1 MARLKRE
8 MRFYQP
14 VAEQPNSEHFRAPTL
29 LAIQDLARSRTESA
43 INVLSAI
50 MLRETANAF
59 ARVAAANA
67 ILDRGWGGPVQ
78 PLATDHGPMELLHRI
93 ERVIV
98 HPDNPSPAVNQIE
111 ISELSQ
117 ASQSISWQEEELR

>member
-1 MARLKRE
+1 MARLKRQLQ
-8 MRFYQP
+8 FYQP
-14 VAEQPNSEHFRAPTL
+14 VAQEAGTEKFRAPTI
-29 LAIQDLARSRTESA
+29 ADVRDLARSRTESA

-50 MLRETANAF
+50 MLRETANAH

-67 ILDRGWGGPVQ
+67 ILDRGWGKPVQ
-78 PLATDHGPMELLHRI
+78 PLATDGAPLELLQRI

-111 ISELSQ
+111 RY
-117 ASQSISWQEEELR
+117 AEESR

>member
-1 MARLKRE
+1 MARLKRQLQ
-8 MRFYQP
+8 FYQP
-14 VAEQPNSEHFRAPTL
+14 VAQEAGTERFRAPTIL
-29 LAIQDLARSRTESA
+29 DIQDLARSRTESA

-67 ILDRGWGGPVQ
+67 ILDRGWGRPVQ
-78 PLATDHGPMELLHRI
+78 PLANDGAPLELLQRI

-98 HPDNPSPAVNQIE
+98 YPDNPSPAANR
-111 ISELSQ
+111 SETY
-117 ASQSISWQEEELR
+117 AEESR

>member
-1 MARLKRE
+1 MASLKRE

-14 VAEQPNSEHFRAPTL
+14 VAEEPNSEQFRAPTV

-67 ILDRGWGGPVQ
+67 LLDRGWGRPVQ

-98 HPDNPSPAVNQIE
+98 HPDNPSPAINQIE
-111 ISELSQ
+111 ISDLLQVSQ
-117 ASQSISWQEEELR
+117 PASSQGEK

>member
-1 MARLKRE
+1 MQ
-8 MRFYQP
+8 FYQP
-14 VAEQPNSEHFRAPTL
+14 VAEEPNSERFRAPTL
-29 LAIQDLARSRTESA
+29 VAVQDLARSRTESA

-67 ILDRGWGGPVQ
+67 ILDRGWGRPVQ

-98 HPDNPSPAVNQIE
+98 HPDNPSPAVNHIE
-111 ISELSQ
+111 RSDLSQ
-117 ASQSISWQEEELR
+117 VSQSVSSQEGELR

>member
-1 MARLKRE
+1 

-14 VAEQPNSEHFRAPTL
+14 VAEQPNSENFRAPTL

-67 ILDRGWGGPVQ
+67 ILDRGWGRPVQ

-98 HPDNPSPAVNQIE
+98 HPDNPSAGVNQIE
-111 ISELSQ
+111 ISDLSQ
-117 ASQSISWQEEELR
+117 TSQSISRQEEELR